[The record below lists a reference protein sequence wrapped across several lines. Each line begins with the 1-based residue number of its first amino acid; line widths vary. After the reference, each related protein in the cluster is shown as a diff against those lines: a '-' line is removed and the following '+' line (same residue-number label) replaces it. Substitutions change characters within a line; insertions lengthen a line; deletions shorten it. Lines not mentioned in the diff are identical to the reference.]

1 MFYYASGIRFKRTAW
16 VAWWHRHLDSIHDD
30 SKKSTQKMAHLHNT
44 HTHTI
49 DNTTDKPKKKRHP
62 MSQVVLVILVNLSPK
77 ARKGLPEGYM
87 ILGQFQQS
95 QQGLGLWHIAS
106 ETDARRVFGDHLRRK
121 SAIHED
127 IYFILLMVQ
136 NSEIRQTSWYGTYP
150 IIYQGFIHVRW
161 WRISSINSMEYCNIL
176 FIQKSRMGIPPEVHF
191 SGWKHRNHFISK
203 S

>member
-1 MFYYASGIRFKRTAW
+1 MPPASASSARLGWHDGIGTWIPSMMTAKS
-16 VAWWHRHLDSIHDD
+16 RH
-30 SKKSTQKMAHLHNT
+30 KKLHIYTT
-44 HTHTI
+44 HTHTPL
-49 DNTTDKPKKKRHP
+49 TTPLTNPKKKRHL
-62 MSQVVLVILVNLSPK
+62 MSQVVLVNLSPK

-106 ETDARRVFGDHLRRK
+106 ETDAPWRVWGSLEEEVSYPWRYLFHTVDG
-121 SAIHED
+121 
-127 IYFILLMVQ
+127 
-136 NSEIRQTSWYGTYP
+136 SEIRQTSWYGKYP

-191 SGWKHRNHFISK
+191 SGWKHRNHYII
-203 S
+203 